1 MRRWMPL
8 LMILAGLLVAGFYF
22 GPDYYRGVLFKRDCR
37 AMLAAV
43 ETGDRVKALAYIV
56 SVQQNDIAPIVLN
69 KVPDRY
75 FERIDSLKL
84 SSWERA
90 DPSTI
95 WAIVTL
101 RLEMDGTAGLYQ
113 GKLRWVYDSTAKRWW
128 WDFNGSYG
136 SAYPLS
142 GEPDWQPL
150 SDAIGY
156 AGTL

>member
-8 LMILAGLLVAGFYF
+8 LMILAGLLAVGFYF
-22 GPDYYRGVLFKRDCR
+22 GPDLYRGSLFKRDCR

-43 ETGDRVKALAYIV
+43 SAGDRAMALSYIE
-56 SVQQNDIAPIVLN
+56 SAQQNAIAPIVMN
-69 KVPDRY
+69 KVPEKY

-90 DPSTI
+90 DSSTI

-101 RLEMDGTAGLYQ
+101 RLEQDGTAGLYQ
-113 GKLRWVYDSTAKRWW
+113 GKLRWVYDAAAKRWW
-128 WDFNGSYG
+128 WDFRGSYG

-150 SDAIGY
+150 SDALEF